1 MAWVRW
7 RTKRSRVRNTT
18 AAACWFALL
27 RATTRM
33 VGRWAAS
40 QIASA
45 SAMSFFWRL
54 THGFT
59 YAGAISFTVWPSLAI
74 SRPQSIHLSS
84 IAGCDTHKA
93 EQWLWSLAVRV
104 GRFSCRVVAVR
115 LLFEPPN
122 FHRGLGAAGRDEQEK
137 ENVCHRGFLSRI
149 AASDSEWARG
159 DKVTRT
165 RCCW

>member
-1 MAWVRW
+1 MVRAAQGLALAPDEGGEEAS
-7 RTKRSRVRNTT
+7 RHSRSN
-18 AAACWFALL
+18 
-27 RATTRM
+27 
-33 VGRWAAS
+33 RW
-40 QIASA
+40 
-45 SAMSFFWRL
+45 L
-54 THGFT
+54 TWIG
-59 YAGAISFTVWPSLAI
+59 G
-74 SRPQSIHLSS
+74 SIHLSS

-93 EQWLWSLAVRV
+93 ERRLWSLAVRV